1 MTPGYN
7 DPDNRYDDL
16 YEDTPAP
23 RYDNH
28 RGGGYGGGHPGGY
41 GGYGGYGGNGG
52 RGRDSR
58 RRTNPLLI
66 VLIILLL
73 IAIIGGGIFAV
84 TYINGGFGNPGAG
97 TGTGSNAGTGGGIGL
112 TFDKDAGAYVA
123 PQQNTSKP
131 GVAIPGWG
139 SITIPADTTDV
150 SVDFYNPEANAGWY
164 YMTFELSLSNTG
176 EVLYKSDA
184 VRPGD
189 HIQHITLSR
198 GLPAGTY
205 DATLHV
211 QPYTITDNPQPTNN
225 ADMNLKIIVR

>member
-7 DPDNRYDDL
+7 DPNSRYDDL

-23 RYDNH
+23 RYDNR
-28 RGGGYGGGHPGGY
+28 RGGGYGGGYPG

-52 RGRDSR
+52 RGRDDRDDR
-58 RRTNPLLI
+58 RRKSPLLI
-66 VLIILLL
+66 ILIILLL

-84 TYINGGFGNPGAG
+84 NYFGSAGFGI
-97 TGTGSNAGTGGGIGL
+97 TDVGTGGGIGL
-112 TFDKDAGAYVA
+112 TFDKNAGAYIA
-123 PQQNTSKP
+123 PQQDPSKP

-139 SITIPADTTDV
+139 SLTIPADTTDV

-164 YMTFELSLSNTG
+164 YMTFELLLSNTG
-176 EVLYKSDA
+176 EVLYRSDA